1 MNEPKEEATDSPGLV
16 EGAPPDAAAPPSDA
30 PADSTKPEVERAP
43 HSKRSRFDS
52 SHEISTRAAANI
64 LGAPSGVQA
73 IVLTG
78 SHKGTSKVV
87 GGRLTIGKAADNDLV
102 LTDDTVSRH
111 HCEIIRAP
119 DGLHVRDLESTN
131 GTKIDNTR
139 IREAMVQPGSVL
151 KVGEVDIQFKPTVHR
166 VEVLPSEKHFF
177 GPAIG
182 SSLSMRTIFGILE
195 RIAPT
200 DATVLLEGET
210 GTGKDVLARA
220 IWSGSPRAKHPF
232 LVVDCGAVTYSLI
245 ESELFGHERGAFTGA
260 VATRQGAFELADGG
274 TVFLDEIGE
283 LPLDVQPKLLR
294 VLETKE
300 FRRVGGNKTIR
311 SDVRVVAATKRNL
324 QREVAAGKFRED
336 LYFRLAVV
344 PVTVPSLRA
353 RRDDIPM
360 LVEHILKAAGG
371 TETLSVSPDTMQAL
385 MAHDWPGNVRELRNV
400 LERAV
405 YMARATGSSE
415 LSLISL
421 PMSSGG
427 GEGTFHF
434 EQGKSYR
441 ETRAKYDT
449 EFEKRYVK
457 WLLGR
462 HAGNVSAAA
471 RDAKMD
477 RKHLHDMA
485 KKHGLRG
492 GDGDGG
498 DDS

>member
-1 MNEPKEEATDSPGLV
+1 VTEEKSPDPIAKEPEGKSAGAG
-16 EGAPPDAAAPPSDA
+16 GAPA
-30 PADSTKPEVERAP
+30 PASASPSA
-43 HSKRSRFDS
+43 SRPRIAS
-52 SHEISTRAAANI
+52 AHEIATRAAGGGGGSPAG
-64 LGAPSGVQA
+64 LLALVLSG
-73 IVLTG
+73 T
-78 SHKGTSKVV
+78 HKGTSKVV

-102 LTDDTVSRH
+102 LSDDTVSRH
-111 HCEIIRAP
+111 HCEIVRAP

-131 GTKIDNTR
+131 GTKIDGTR

-151 KVGEVDIQFKPTVHR
+151 KVGEVEIQFRPSVQK
-166 VEVLPSEKHFF
+166 VEVLPSEKTSF

-182 SSLSMRTIFGILE
+182 QSLAMRTIFGVLE

-220 IWSGSPRAKHPF
+220 IWSVSTRSGKPF

-245 ESELFGHERGAFTGA
+245 ESELFGHERGSFTGA

-294 VLETKE
+294 VLETRE
-300 FRRVGGNKTIR
+300 FRRVGGNKTLATN
-311 SDVRVVAATKRNL
+311 VRVIAATKRDL
-324 QREVAAGKFRED
+324 QREVGTGKFRED

-344 PVTVPSLRA
+344 PVTVPPLRA
-353 RRDDIPM
+353 RRDDIPT
-360 LVEHILKAAGG
+360 LVHHMMKAAGG
-371 TETLSVSPDTMQAL
+371 EALSVPPDTMQSLA
-385 MAHDWPGNVRELRNV
+385 AHEWPGNVRELRNV
-400 LERAV
+400 LERSI
-405 YMARATGSSE
+405 YMAQATGSTE
-415 LSLISL
+415 IGVVTL
-421 PMSSGG
+421 PTAHATSDAA
-427 GEGTFHF
+427 FHF
-434 EQGKSYR
+434 EPEKSYR
-441 ETRAKYDT
+441 ETRAKYDG

-462 HAGNVSAAA
+462 HSGNISAAA
-471 RDAKMD
+471 REAKMD

-492 GDGDGG
+492 NES
-498 DDS
+498 DD